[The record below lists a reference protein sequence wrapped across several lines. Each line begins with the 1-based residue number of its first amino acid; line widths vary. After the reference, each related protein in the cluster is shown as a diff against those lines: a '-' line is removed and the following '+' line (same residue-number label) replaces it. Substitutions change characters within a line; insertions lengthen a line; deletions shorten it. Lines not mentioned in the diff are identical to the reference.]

1 MGKLEGKIAVI
12 TGGNSG
18 IGLAT
23 AKLFQ
28 AEGATVIV
36 TARNQK
42 RLEESRQEVGEG
54 IDIIQADVS
63 KVKEIDNLF
72 QTIGE
77 KYGHIDILFANAG
90 VAFFAPLDIIDERF
104 VDHQF
109 DINFKGVLFSVQKAL
124 PFLRKGGSIL
134 LNTSVVN
141 SKGMPNTSVYAATK
155 AAVRS
160 LARTLAAELTP
171 QGIRVNAIAPGPI
184 STPIYDKMGMPQEQ
198 LDQFG
203 QQIMS
208 SVPLQRF
215 GSADELARA
224 ALFLASEDSSYIL
237 GTELVVDGGMTQL

>member
-42 RLEESRQEVGEG
+42 RLEESREEVGEG

-72 QTIGE
+72 QTVGE